1 VAKKEK
7 IKFYVHQLILIGK
20 EVFDCSDFDLIKE
33 SDAET
38 FEIAKGEE
46 REILTVKKISKIIY
60 EDRFIA
66 FAFDEGAKYP
76 YPPRVINND
85 LREQDNPRA
94 SDLIEL
100 DVQTFVLIDVFSQ
113 RIWISNQKKKNQI
126 ANWLKEKINTDV
138 IIKSIIKDG
147 EFIDKIR
154 SVREVS
160 FTVVPNIFNTSKQDI
175 LSSHLVQDLLGF
187 GAQKAKLSLE
197 FNNSRISDTIKSK
210 LNDLIGRKNE
220 FTDITVIGCS
230 DENLESTFNLE
241 EISSKVQLDLP
252 IIAESGLLDSNNVF
266 SSLINIIKEV

>member
-1 VAKKEK
+1 M
-7 IKFYVHQLILIGK
+7 GK
-20 EVFDCSDFDLIKE
+20 QVFGISDFDLIKE

-38 FEIAKGEE
+38 FDIAKGEE
-46 REILTVKKISKIIY
+46 KEILTVKKISKAIF
-60 EDRFIA
+60 EDRFVA
-66 FAFDEGAKYP
+66 LAFDEGEKYP

-85 LREQDNPRA
+85 LCEQDNPRA
-94 SDLIEL
+94 SNLIEL
-100 DVQTFVLIDVFSQ
+100 DVQTFVLIDVSSQ

-138 IIKSIIKDG
+138 VIKSIIKDG

-197 FNNSRISDTIKSK
+197 FNNSKISDTIKSK
-210 LNDLIGRKNE
+210 LSSLIGRKNE
-220 FTDITVIGCS
+220 FSDITVIGCS

-266 SSLINIIKEV
+266 SSLINKIKEV